1 MMKTKPNTVATA
13 SKEGSHNLRNGVQ
26 IPADASTETV
36 MAAAGL
42 NWNVNLGRITA
53 AEKEV
58 DGYYAVLRSDTKDT
72 LGVVQGR
79 YKPIQNREVF
89 DFADAIK
96 NNSNAQA
103 SYDVAGALFGGR
115 KVFATLSMP
124 KAHFLGDDYQPYLFV
139 YNSHD
144 GSSSFKAGITNVR
157 VVCTNRIT
165 AMLGKAKRV
174 WAIRHSSNAGSRIK
188 EAVNSLML
196 ASTYQEAFGVWAESM
211 AAVKVDAAK
220 TIKLIFPYPPVATKK
235 TIEGVEKI
243 RGAVLRIAEKQDDL
257 QNFRGTAFGVY
268 QAVADW
274 NSHREPRRKT
284 PSYDQRHDKN
294 FFVGDSL
301 LEKTQ
306 KVLEHA

>member
-1 MMKTKPNTVATA
+1 MK
-13 SKEGSHNLRNGVQ
+13 SHNLVTTHYLRNG
-26 IPADASTETV
+26 IPIPVDASTETV
-36 MAAAGL
+36 MTTAKL
-42 NWNVNLGRITA
+42 NWNVDLGPITA
-53 AEKEV
+53 GGKEV
-58 DGYYAVLRSDTKDT
+58 DGYYAVLRSDTRDA

-103 SYDVAGALFGGR
+103 SYDVAGTLFGGK
-115 KVFATLSMP
+115 KVFATLSLP
-124 KAHFLGDDYQPYLFV
+124 KTNFLGDDYQPYLFV

-157 VVCTNRIT
+157 IICTNRIT
-165 AMLGKAKRV
+165 AMLNKAKRV
-174 WAIRHSSNAGSRIK
+174 WAIRHSNNAQIRIK

-196 ASTYQEAFGVWAESM
+196 ASTYQEAFGKWAEGM
-211 AAVKVDAAK
+211 AVSKVNAAK
-220 TIKLIFPYPPVATKK
+220 VVKLIFPYPPVATKK
-235 TIEGVEKI
+235 AIEGVDQI
-243 RGAVLRIAEKQDDL
+243 REAVLRIEEKKDDL

-284 PSYDQRHDKN
+284 PTYDQRHDKD

-306 KVLEHA
+306 KVLDHA

>member
-1 MMKTKPNTVATA
+1 MMKTKPNTVATVN
-13 SKEGSHNLRNGVQ
+13 KSHYLRNGVQ
-26 IPADASTETV
+26 IPADASTDTV
-36 MAAAGL
+36 MDAAKL
-42 NWNVNLGRITA
+42 NWNVDLGPITA

-58 DGYYAVLRSDTKDT
+58 DGYFAVLRSDTKDA
-72 LGVVQGR
+72 LGVVKGR

-89 DFADAIK
+89 EFADAIK

-103 SYDVAGALFGGR
+103 SYDVAGSLFGGK
-115 KVFATLSMP
+115 KVFATLSLP
-124 KAHFLGDDYQPYLFV
+124 KAAFLGDDYQPYLFV
-139 YNSHD
+139 YSSHD

-157 VVCTNRIT
+157 VICTNRIT
-165 AMLGKAKRV
+165 AMLSKAKRV
-174 WAIRHSSNAGSRIK
+174 WAIRHSNNAGSRIK
-188 EAVNSLML
+188 EAVNSLLL
-196 ASTYQEAFGVWAESM
+196 ASTYQEAFGVWVEGM
-211 AAVKVDAAK
+211 AATKVNASK
-220 TIKLIFPYPPVATKK
+220 VIKLIFPYPPVATKK
-235 TIEGVEKI
+235 AIEGVDKI
-243 RGAVLRIAEKQDDL
+243 RDTVLRIAEKQDDL

-284 PSYDQRHDKN
+284 PTYDQRHDKD

>member
-1 MMKTKPNTVATA
+1 MKANTIATVKP
-13 SKEGSHNLRNGVQ
+13 HPYLRNGIQ

-36 MAAAGL
+36 MAATKL
-42 NWNVNLGRITA
+42 NWNVDLGPIMA
-53 AEKEV
+53 AGKEV
-58 DGYYAVLRSDTKDT
+58 DGYYAVLRSDTQDA

-89 DFADAIK
+89 EFADAIK
-96 NNSNAQA
+96 CNSNAQA
-103 SYDVAGALFGGR
+103 SYDVAGSLFEGK

-124 KAHFLGDDYQPYLFV
+124 KAKFLGDDYQPYLFV
-139 YNSHD
+139 YSSHD

-165 AMLGKAKRV
+165 AMLSKAKRV
-174 WAIRHSSNAGSRIK
+174 WAIRHSNNAGNRIK

-211 AAVKVDAAK
+211 AATKVNAANV
-220 TIKLIFPYPPVATKK
+220 IKLIFPYPPVATKK
-235 TIEGVEKI
+235 AIEGVEKI
-243 RGAVLRIAEKQDDL
+243 RDTVLRIVEKQDDL

-274 NSHREPRRKT
+274 NSHREPQRKAPT
-284 PSYDQRHDKN
+284 YDQRHDKD
-294 FFVGDSL
+294 FFCR
-301 LEKTQ
+301 
-306 KVLEHA
+306 

>member
-1 MMKTKPNTVATA
+1 MMKKKPNTVATVN
-13 SKEGSHNLRNGVQ
+13 KSHYLRNGIQ
-26 IPADASTETV
+26 IPADASTDTV
-36 MAAAGL
+36 MDAAKL
-42 NWNVNLGRITA
+42 NWNVDLGPITA

-58 DGYYAVLRSDTKDT
+58 DGYFAVLRSDTKDT

-89 DFADAIK
+89 EFADAIK

-103 SYDVAGALFGGR
+103 SYDVAGSLFGGK

-139 YNSHD
+139 YSSHD

-165 AMLGKAKRV
+165 AMLSTAKRV
-174 WAIRHSSNAGSRIK
+174 WAIRHSNNAGSRIK
-188 EAVNSLML
+188 EAVNSLIL
-196 ASTYQEAFGVWAESM
+196 ASTYQEAFGVWAEGM
-211 AAVKVDAAK
+211 AATKVNASK
-220 TIKLIFPYPPVATKK
+220 VIKLIFPYPPVATQKAVD
-235 TIEGVEKI
+235 GVEKI
-243 RGAVLRIAEKQDDL
+243 RDTVLRIAEKQDDL

-284 PSYDQRHDKN
+284 PTYDQRHDKD